1 MMNAKHS
8 PRYRQGSREMMRT
21 SEVETKLCKETFS
34 VQCVGWRKARLFL
47 FGVSGI
53 KETRSNYLMNYEQLD
68 SQFEIMRAVLIS
80 FSLVAR
86 DSRVHTNENVPYAQ
100 YT

>member
-34 VQCVGWRKARLFL
+34 MQCVGWRKARLLL
-47 FGVSGI
+47 FGVSEI
-53 KETRSNYLMNYEQLD
+53 KETRSNYLKNYEQLD